1 MPLTSL
7 HVETMPDQDFRLI
20 LASQSPQR
28 RHLLEQAG
36 YTFEVI
42 APHPSAECGVCSGET
57 PNELVSRL
65 ARQKAADVAARVPAG
80 IVLACDTVAECSGQ
94 VLGKP
99 RDLEHARQMLT
110 LLSGQTHYVYS
121 GLCLWQRP
129 SDVVVE
135 RVDVTKLWMEQI
147 FGDELQ
153 HYLDSD
159 AWEGRA
165 GAFGYQDG
173 PDWLHIVSGSES
185 NVIGLPMELLREMLA
200 KLKL

>member
-1 MPLTSL
+1 
-7 HVETMPDQDFRLI
+7 MPDQDFRLI